1 MKQRIKEPYYAFNPN
16 KAHFLF
22 ERTITFES
30 QAALFAKI
38 PRIIHRLYFPRKLFM
53 LFIGL
58 IFVFV
63 VMIFVYAIPL
73 AATNFAKGFLG
84 IIPLIE
90 AGIIIYFIQ
99 FYLYIYLEIRLIK
112 KIYKKVQWPVECYC
126 AFFEEGIYIKSPDM
140 DGIFYWD
147 DFMCMGCSS
156 KALGF
161 NFCPAGTPKGK
172 FFKQYYPRLDNFYI
186 FIDGDEEILSLMQAI
201 DQQYK
206 NLIAFR

>member
-16 KAHFLF
+16 EAHFLF
-22 ERTITFES
+22 ERTITFGS

-63 VMIFVYAIPL
+63 VMIFLYAIPI
-73 AATNFAKGFLG
+73 AATNFAKGLLG

-99 FYLYIYLEIRLIK
+99 FYLYLYLEIRLIK
-112 KIYKKVQWPVECYC
+112 KIYKK
-126 AFFEEGIYIKSPDM
+126 
-140 DGIFYWD
+140 
-147 DFMCMGCSS
+147 CS
-156 KALGF
+156 G
-161 NFCPAGTPKGK
+161 
-172 FFKQYYPRLDNFYI
+172 R
-186 FIDGDEEILSLMQAI
+186 
-201 DQQYK
+201 
-206 NLIAFR
+206 